1 MASTQRSAP
10 RHRSSPVP
18 AKPSSGDCPSD
29 RTMVP
34 VDRALRL
41 ILAEGAT
48 RALEY
53 VDLDRA
59 GGRILGLP
67 IVAQRAAPARDASAM
82 DGYAVR
88 NGDLIADWNALT
100 VIGESFAGHGY
111 AGGPLP
117 TGSAVRIFTGA
128 PVPEGFDRVILQE
141 DVRHMGSQVLVPHPR
156 AEKRHIRRAG
166 SDFAAGDLLVDAPA
180 ALTPA
185 RLVAAA
191 AADIAEVAVFARPK
205 VMVVAT
211 GDELRAP
218 GVDTLRPDMI
228 PESVSLGV
236 AELARSFGGDVTTH
250 PRLPDDLG
258 QLQGAAAGML
268 DKADIVVI
276 IGGASVGDRDFSR
289 AMFER
294 AGLSLQFSKVLM
306 RPGKPVWFG
315 TARDTCILGLPGN
328 PTAAMITAR
337 LFLAPLVAAMAGR
350 EAQTAIDWRTR
361 PLAEGLEANGE
372 FECFLGARLIAGAA
386 SASANRDS
394 SAQRALAAIEVLI
407 RRPPHAPAAAAG
419 DPVETLE
426 F

>member
-1 MASTQRSAP
+1 
-10 RHRSSPVP
+10 
-18 AKPSSGDCPSD
+18 
-29 RTMVP
+29 MVS
-34 VDRALRL
+34 VDRAFQLL
-41 ILAEGAT
+41 LAEGAT
-48 RALEY
+48 CAPEHIA
-53 VDLDRA
+53 LDRA
-59 GGRILGLP
+59 GGRILAAP
-67 IVAQRAAPARDASAM
+67 IVARRGAPARDSSAM

-88 NGDLIADWNALT
+88 DSDLEADWNALT

-111 AGGPLP
+111 TGRLPAGN
-117 TGSAVRIFTGA
+117 AVRIFTGA
-128 PVPEGFDRVILQE
+128 PVPHGADRVIVQE
-141 DVRHMGSQVLVPHPR
+141 DVRHMGSQVLVPRPR

-166 SDFAAGDLLVDAPA
+166 SDFAAGDVLVNAPA

-191 AADIAEVAVFARPK
+191 AADITEVAVFARPRII
-205 VMVVAT
+205 VVAT

-218 GVDTLRPDMI
+218 GVDMSRPDMI

-236 AELARSFGGDVTTH
+236 AELARHFGGDVTTH

-268 DKADIVVI
+268 GKADIVVI

-289 AMFER
+289 AMFEQV
-294 AGLSLQFSKVLM
+294 GLSLQFSKVLM

-315 TARDTCILGLPGN
+315 KAGGMRILGLPGN

-350 EAQTAIDWRTR
+350 EARTAADWRTR

-419 DPVETLE
+419 DPVDALE

>member
-1 MASTQRSAP
+1 MASTLRSVSRP
-10 RHRSSPVP
+10 RSNLFP
-18 AKPSSGDCPSD
+18 AKPSSGDCRSD
-29 RTMVP
+29 RTMVS
-34 VDRALRL
+34 VDHALRL
-41 ILAEGAT
+41 LLAEGAV
-48 RALEY
+48 RGIERVALGQ
-53 VDLDRA
+53 A
-59 GGRILGLP
+59 GGRILALP

-88 NGDLIADWNALT
+88 DGDLVADWNALT

-111 AGGPLP
+111 TGPLQP
-117 TGSAVRIFTGA
+117 GSAVRIFTGA
-128 PVPEGFDRVILQE
+128 SVPDGADRVILQE
-141 DVRHMGSQVLVPHPR
+141 EVRHMGSQVLVPRPR
-156 AEKRHIRRAG
+156 VGKRHIRRAG
-166 SDFAAGDLLVDAPA
+166 SDFAAGDVLVDAPA

-185 RLVAAA
+185 RIVAAA
-191 AADIAEVAVFARPK
+191 AADIAEVAAFARPK
-205 VMVVAT
+205 VIIVAT

-218 GVDTLRPDMI
+218 GVDRLSPDMI

-236 AELARSFGGDVTTH
+236 AELARNFGGDVAIH

-258 QLQGAAAGML
+258 QLQSAAAGML
-268 DKADIVVI
+268 DAADIVVI
-276 IGGASVGDRDFSR
+276 VGGASVGDRDFSR

-315 TARDTCILGLPGN
+315 KAGGMCILGLPGN

-350 EAQTAIDWRTR
+350 EAGTALDWRIR
-361 PLAEGLEANGE
+361 PLAERLEANGE
-372 FECFLGARLIAGAA
+372 RECFLGARLIAGAA

-419 DPVETLE
+419 DLVETLE

>member
-1 MASTQRSAP
+1 MASTLRSVSRP
-10 RHRSSPVP
+10 RSNLFP
-18 AKPSSGDCPSD
+18 ARPLSGDCRCD
-29 RTMVP
+29 RTMVS
-34 VDRALRL
+34 VDHALRL
-41 ILAEGAT
+41 LLAEGAV
-48 RALEY
+48 RGIERVALGQ
-53 VDLDRA
+53 A
-59 GGRILGLP
+59 GGRILALP

-88 NGDLIADWNALT
+88 DGDLVADWNALT
-100 VIGESFAGHGY
+100 IIGESFAGDGFS
-111 AGGPLP
+111 GSLQP
-117 TGSAVRIFTGA
+117 GSAVRIFTGA
-128 PVPEGFDRVILQE
+128 PVPDGADRVILQE
-141 DVRHMGSQVLVPHPR
+141 EVRHMGSQVLVPRPR
-156 AEKRHIRRAG
+156 IEKRHIRRAG
-166 SDFAAGDLLVDAPA
+166 SDFAAGDVLVDALA

-205 VMVVAT
+205 VIIVAT

-236 AELARSFGGDVTTH
+236 AELARNFGGDVAIH

-258 QLQGAAAGML
+258 QLQSAAAGML
-268 DKADIVVI
+268 DAADIVVI
-276 IGGASVGDRDFSR
+276 VGGASVGDRDFSR

-315 TARDTCILGLPGN
+315 KAGGMCILGLPGN

-350 EAQTAIDWRTR
+350 EAGTALDWRIR
-361 PLAEGLEANGE
+361 PLAERLEANGE
-372 FECFLGARLIAGAA
+372 RECFLGARLIAGAA

-394 SAQRALAAIEVLI
+394 SAQRALAAVEVLI

-419 DPVETLE
+419 DLVETLE

>member
-1 MASTQRSAP
+1 
-10 RHRSSPVP
+10 
-18 AKPSSGDCPSD
+18 
-29 RTMVP
+29 MVS
-34 VDRALRL
+34 VDHALRL
-41 ILAEGAT
+41 LVAEGSA
-48 RALEY
+48 REIEHVA
-53 VDLDRA
+53 LDRA
-59 GGRILGLP
+59 GGRILALP
-67 IVAQRAAPARDASAM
+67 IVAQRPAPARDASAM

-88 NGDLIADWNALT
+88 DGDLVADWNALT

-111 AGGPLP
+111 NGRLPAGN
-117 TGSAVRIFTGA
+117 AVRIFTGA
-128 PVPEGFDRVILQE
+128 PVPHGADRVIVQE
-141 DVRHMGSQVLVPHPR
+141 EVRHMGSQVLVPRPR
-156 AEKRHIRRAG
+156 TDKRHIRRAG
-166 SDFAAGDLLVDAPA
+166 SDFAAGDVLVDAQA

-205 VMVVAT
+205 VIVVAT

-218 GVDTLRPDMI
+218 GVDTSRPDMI

-236 AELARSFGGDVTTH
+236 AELARNFGGDVTIH
-250 PRLPDDLG
+250 ARLPDDLG

-294 AGLSLQFSKVLM
+294 AGLSLQFSKVRM

-315 TARDTCILGLPGN
+315 KAGGMCILGLPGN

-337 LFLAPLVAAMAGR
+337 LFLAPLVAAMAGLGAR
-350 EAQTAIDWRTR
+350 PAVDWRTR
-361 PLAEGLEANGE
+361 PLAENLEANGE

-394 SAQRALAAIEVLI
+394 SAQRALATIEVLI
-407 RRPPHAPAAAAG
+407 KRPPHAPAAAAG

>member
-1 MASTQRSAP
+1 MASTLRSVS
-10 RHRSSPVP
+10 RLRSTLAP
-18 AKPSSGDCPSD
+18 AKPLSGDCSPD
-29 RTMVP
+29 RTMVS
-34 VDRALRL
+34 VDHALRL
-41 ILAEGAT
+41 LLAEGAA
-48 RALEY
+48 REIERVAIGQ
-53 VDLDRA
+53 A

-67 IVAQRAAPARDASAM
+67 IVAQRAAPARDVSAM

-88 NGDLIADWNALT
+88 DGDLVADWNALT

-111 AGGPLP
+111 AGPLP
-117 TGSAVRIFTGA
+117 AGNAVRIFTGA
-128 PVPEGFDRVILQE
+128 PVPHGADRVIVQE
-141 DVRHMGSQVLVPHPR
+141 EVRHMGSQVLVPRPR
-156 AEKRHIRRAG
+156 ADKRHIRRAG
-166 SDFAAGDLLVDAPA
+166 SDFAAGDVLVDAPA

-191 AADIAEVAVFARPK
+191 AADIAEVAVFARPRII
-205 VMVVAT
+205 VVAT

-218 GVDTLRPDMI
+218 GADTLRPDSI

-236 AELARSFGGDVTTH
+236 AELARNFGGDVTIH

-258 QLQGAAAGML
+258 QLQGAAVGML
-268 DKADIVVI
+268 DKADIVVV

-294 AGLSLQFSKVLM
+294 GGLSLKFSKVLM

-315 TARDTCILGLPGN
+315 KAGDMCILGLPGN

-337 LFLAPLVAAMAGR
+337 LFLAPLVAAMAR
-350 EAQTAIDWRTR
+350 LEARTAVDWRTR
-361 PLAEGLEANGE
+361 PLAEDLEANGE

-419 DPVETLE
+419 DPVATLE